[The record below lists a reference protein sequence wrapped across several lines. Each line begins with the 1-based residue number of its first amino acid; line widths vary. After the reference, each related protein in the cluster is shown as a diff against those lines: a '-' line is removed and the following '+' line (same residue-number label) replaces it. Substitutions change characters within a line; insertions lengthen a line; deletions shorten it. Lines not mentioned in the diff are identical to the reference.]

1 MRFIVIIEEG
11 ENNYSAYLPHLPG
24 CVAAADTL
32 DEVKELISEAAIQ
45 HIELMEEEGLPVT
58 PPAVP
63 HLVLDVTPIPDLQA
77 DTHHF
82 PSGRSYEGKLLT
94 V

>member
-11 ENNYSAYLPHLPG
+11 EDNYSAYLPHLPG

-45 HIELMEEEGLPVT
+45 HIELMEEEGIPVS

-63 HLVLDVTPIPDLQA
+63 QLVLDVTPIPDLQA
-77 DTHHF
+77 ATNF
-82 PSGRSYEGKLLT
+82 SSGRTYEAKLLT